1 MSIAKEVP
9 DLNSIQPQLHVFLMN
24 KLNRILA
31 LVALTVATSVGL
43 HAQTTPPPPTTPTI
57 PTPPTTPPAPPVTPV
72 QPSGGPKMGKGP
84 NENASAN
91 AKAVHAVIQQF
102 REQRDQYLTERKA
115 MLEKLKTATA
125 EEKKAIMEQLRED
138 KTAREADERTLGKQI
153 REELKSLRGERK
165 APTN

>member
-1 MSIAKEVP
+1 
-9 DLNSIQPQLHVFLMN
+9 MN

-31 LVALTVATSVGL
+31 LAALAVATSVGL
-43 HAQTTPPPPTTPTI
+43 HAQTT
-57 PTPPTTPPAPPVTPV
+57 TPPTPPAPPVTPV
-72 QPSGGPKMGKGP
+72 TPGVPPPAPKMGKGP

-115 MLEKLKTATA
+115 MVEKLKTATA

-138 KTAREADERTLGKQI
+138 KTAREADERSLGKQI

>member
-1 MSIAKEVP
+1 MRARLACRLQRRCRIQTHSN
-9 DLNSIQPQLHVFLMN
+9 LNLRSLLMN

-31 LVALTVATSVGL
+31 LAALAVATSVGL
-43 HAQTTPPPPTTPTI
+43 HAQTT
-57 PTPPTTPPAPPVTPV
+57 TPPAPPAPPVTPV
-72 QPSGGPKMGKGP
+72 TPVVPPPAPKMGKGP

-125 EEKKAIMEQLRED
+125 EEKKAIMELLRED
-138 KTAREADERTLGKQI
+138 KTAREADERSLGKQI

>member
-1 MSIAKEVP
+1 MKT
-9 DLNSIQPQLHVFLMN
+9 
-24 KLNRILA
+24 LNRLLA
-31 LVALTVATSVGL
+31 LTTLAVVTSVGL
-43 HAQTTPPPPTTPTI
+43 HAQTTAPTTPT
-57 PTPPTTPPAPPVTPV
+57 TPTTPPAPPVIPV
-72 QPSGGPKMGKGP
+72 QPPGSPKMGKGP

-138 KTAREADERTLGKQI
+138 KTAREADERSLGKQI
-153 REELKSLRGERK
+153 REELKTLRGDRK

>member
-1 MSIAKEVP
+1 
-9 DLNSIQPQLHVFLMN
+9 MN

-31 LVALTVATSVGL
+31 LAALAVATSVGL
-43 HAQTTPPPPTTPTI
+43 HAQTTPPTTPTTPTI

-72 QPSGGPKMGKGP
+72 QPPGAPKMGKGP

-115 MLEKLKTATA
+115 MVEKLKTATA

-138 KTAREADERTLGKQI
+138 KTAREADERSLGKQI
-153 REELKSLRGERK
+153 REELKTLRGDRK
-165 APTN
+165 TPTN